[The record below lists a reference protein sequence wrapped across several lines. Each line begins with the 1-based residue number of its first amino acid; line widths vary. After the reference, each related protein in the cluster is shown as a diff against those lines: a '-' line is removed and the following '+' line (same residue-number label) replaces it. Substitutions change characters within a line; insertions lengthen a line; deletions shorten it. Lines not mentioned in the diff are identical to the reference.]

1 MSERGFFHPSRGY
14 WQTNSDVPEDILA
27 GYPEG
32 TVEVPL
38 MPEAGAIWDGNQW
51 LPAPPQ
57 TLTAE
62 DYRLAVQAHV
72 DAVAVARLY
81 DSGVSLAS
89 YVASTNATWAAEAQ
103 AFVAWRDAVWAQVY
117 GMWASPPDP
126 VPSPAEVVAGLPVI
140 EWPEVQE

>member
-1 MSERGFFHPSRGY
+1 MSDHGFYHPEIGY
-14 WQTNSDVPEDILA
+14 WQTNADVPDDIRA
-27 GYPEG
+27 GYPDG

-38 MPEAGAIWDGNQW
+38 MPEAGAIWGGNQW

-57 TLTAE
+57 ILTAE
-62 DYRLAVQAHV
+62 DYRLVVQAHV

-117 GMWASPPDP
+117 AMWGSPPDP

-140 EWPEVQE
+140 EWPGAQE

>member
-1 MSERGFFHPSRGY
+1 MSDHGFYHPEIGY
-14 WQTNSDVPEDILA
+14 WQTNADVPDDIRA
-27 GYPEG
+27 GYPDG

-89 YVASTNATWAAEAQ
+89 YVASTNATWAAEAA

-117 GMWASPPDP
+117 ALWADP
-126 VPSPAEVVAGLPVI
+126 
-140 EWPEVQE
+140 PEVPPTIADLISTLPEIVWP